1 MNIISWKPKPKVSVN
16 DIDSVLDSF
25 FQNDWSFEKKQG
37 ANGNWTPSV
46 DISENEK
53 NVFII
58 TELAGV
64 SKSDLTITFSEN
76 QLKINGT
83 KKRPK
88 EIDEQEHYLI
98 KSKYGEFKKIINIS
112 ENVIYDKI
120 NASFKN
126 GVLKIILPKLEKV
139 PPKKRVITIS

>member
-1 MNIISWKPKPKVSVN
+1 LILIKNKKGVKMNIISWKPKPKVSVN

-25 FQNDWSFEKKQG
+25 FQNDWSFEKKQS

-76 QLKINGT
+76 QLKMSKCKTYLNDLPMCC
-83 KKRPK
+83 KV
-88 EIDEQEHYLI
+88 EILFWAEYPNAVLVDSIHQKYLI
-98 KSKYGEFKKIINIS
+98 
-112 ENVIYDKI
+112 
-120 NASFKN
+120 
-126 GVLKIILPKLEKV
+126 
-139 PPKKRVITIS
+139 